1 MFSLIRLTRL
11 IFRSRTAMIIVGII
25 VVIIGLVYGLTSKQV
40 NYIQSDDNATYHLG
54 TGQQSGNLYINAD
67 GSSDYFVAF
76 SSDFTVPQ
84 SELDTPGS
92 VSFIARSDTS
102 TLDPPLN
109 ASDGSTITEAHKIEK
124 LVLKDNNGATL
135 GTFTTPEY
143 DANPNGVYVNN
154 WPFGL
159 VILVIGLVLFGLSFA
174 IHRPK
179 QLPGFAVA
187 GQPPVYGQPNANP
200 YGQPMANPYAQG
212 QPNAN
217 PYGQP
222 APNPYGQPY
231 QGPPPAGQP
240 YNPYPP
246 NPSNPQYPQQ

>member
-11 IFRSRTAMIIVGII
+11 IFRSRVAMIAVGVIVA
-25 VVIIGLVYGLTSKQV
+25 IIGLVYGLTSTQV
-40 NYIQSDDNATYHLG
+40 NYET
-54 TGQQSGNLYINAD
+54 QQVGVHYNVILSTLGNLYLHAD
-67 GSSDYFVAF
+67 GSPDWFILQKDDVSPPLDTSSLPDHATIDFVAR
-76 SSDFTVPQ
+76 T
-84 SELDTPGS
+84 DTID
-92 VSFIARSDTS
+92 V
-102 TLDPPLN
+102 N
-109 ASDGSTITEAHKIEK
+109 ADLGQFGSTTSAHVVEH
-124 LVLKDNNGATL
+124 LTFHDANGATIASYS
-135 GTFTTPEY
+135 TQEY
-143 DANPNGVYVNN
+143 LDNPNGVYVNN
-154 WPFGL
+154 WPVGI